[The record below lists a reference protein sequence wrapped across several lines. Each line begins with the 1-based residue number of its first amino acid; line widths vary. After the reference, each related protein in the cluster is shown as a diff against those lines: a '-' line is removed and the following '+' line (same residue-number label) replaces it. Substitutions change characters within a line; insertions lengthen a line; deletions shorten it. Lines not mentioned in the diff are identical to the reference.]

1 MDIDHDRREDD
12 LKALEDR
19 LTAWRPASGSL
30 DRDRMLY
37 DSGRAAGRGEG
48 PIRSWRMATAALL
61 LLTISLGGLLVHQ
74 GSLLD
79 RERALLAQER
89 ARRRATETAI
99 AARPAAQE
107 PSPPT
112 PSPTLAATKFEPLSP
127 TSYFVMT
134 ARMASDVRDVPS
146 PDLEIEPGTRRSPTE
161 PAVPLPQPDPLRARD
176 IRQVLDL

>member
-37 DSGRAAGRGEG
+37 DGGRAAGRGEG

-61 LLTISLGGLLVHQ
+61 LLTIGLGGLLVHQ

-89 ARRRATETAI
+89 SRRRATETAI

-134 ARMASDVRDVPS
+134 SRMASDVSDVPS
-146 PDLEIEPGTRRSPTE
+146 PDFEIEPGTAPVADRTRGALAATRPTT
-161 PAVPLPQPDPLRARD
+161 ARD